1 MKRTHLIFVLTL
13 LLFLGS
19 LVTTLDTVRQ
29 RDYNLR
35 GYVDATKDAN
45 LPFRIPRLGVN
56 AELTQYDAPA
66 LERNLSLMEQAHI
79 LWVRQSIRWSDIEP
93 SRGEFQWGKTDKIFS
108 VFKQHPQL
116 KPIIVLIS
124 EPDWARPNQS
134 TPTAPPTNVDDFA
147 TFAGAFAARYA
158 EQVDYYQIWDEPN
171 LIAAWGGQ
179 EPSAAAYTSL
189 LAAAYK
195 AIHAADSDATVIA
208 AALAPTTETGPKN
221 ISDILY
227 LADLYAFGAK
237 DYMDAV
243 AAKPYGFSNSP
254 EDRTVS
260 QDKLNLS
267 RIIALREVMV
277 RNGDAKKALWASE
290 WGWNSLPKDW
300 SGNPSIWGSVTSDTQ
315 ANYTLSALNRAD
327 REWPWLGGMILSQWQ
342 PVAAANDPIWG
353 FALINRNNQ
362 ATALWGALSLG
373 QSPQHAQNGLYPAVN
388 PFAKY
393 SGVWTFGPLGAD
405 IGWVQDSQ
413 FSFDFKGSDVALLLR
428 QDNYTAYLYPTIDGQ
443 QPNAVP
449 PDASGNHYIVLTSPS
464 QLPEINLIPVAR
476 NVPVAPHTLHVVA
489 DRGWDRWAI
498 AGFGVSSGSLSLPYD
513 HQIAVGWLTTLFAA
527 ISVVITARGLSWGFL
542 QPVARFISQYLNATI
557 QFIVSIFSSL
567 ALLVGMMMTWGDGV
581 TGVLRHEPVSLLLAI
596 ATSGL
601 IKLQPGFILTVIAAL
616 VLLVIFYNHLYIG
629 LALTIFWAPFFLFPV
644 ALYKFAFPLVEIM
657 ILLTTAAWLL
667 QLFSDHAR
675 WRQTAVS
682 QFPFT
687 PIKGFIAS
695 RSIVDWLVLIWL
707 LLGVISLLWSARLSN
722 ATTELRVMFIEPFLF
737 YMIFRTSKLTRNQ
750 ILLIVDIFIV
760 AGLIVALIGLFQ
772 YVQGQSIITAEAG
785 SRRLASVYGSP
796 NNVALFLG
804 RCIPFALAFALIH
817 VDKRRRI
824 FYALVL
830 IPMGIALL
838 LTQSV
843 GGIFIGVPLSVAA
856 VLLLSL
862 RRRAR
867 VVVLGFIVA
876 LIIGFAVSLQSER
889 FARVLDFSSGTNF
902 YRVRAWLSAINIIH
916 DHPVTGL
923 GLDQFLYAF
932 RGKYILPDAW
942 QEPNLS
948 HPHNILL
955 DFWVRLGIA
964 GVLLLITLQ
973 VAFWRKAIRFY
984 RYLRERD
991 PLYFALIIGVIGS
1004 IINLIG
1010 HGMIDNSVYVQDLAF
1025 VFVLLLALV
1034 QVAEERVIY

>member
-1 MKRTHLIFVLTL
+1 MKRTHLIFCLTV

-19 LVTTLDTVRQ
+19 LVTTLDTISQ

-35 GYVDATKDAN
+35 GYVDATTDAD
-45 LPFRIPRLGVN
+45 LPLRIPRLGVN
-56 AELTQYDAPA
+56 AELTQYDATS
-66 LERNLSLMEQAHI
+66 LDRNLRLMEQAHI
-79 LWVRQSIRWSDIEP
+79 VWVRQSIRWSDIEL
-93 SRGEFQWGKTDKIFS
+93 SQGNFQWGKTDAIFS
-108 VFKQHPQL
+108 AFKQHPQL
-116 KPIIVLIS
+116 KPLIVLVS
-124 EPDWARPNQS
+124 EPEWARPNQP

-147 TFAGAFAARYA
+147 RFTGAFAARYS
-158 EQVDYYQIWDEPN
+158 EQVEYYQIWDEPN

-179 EPSAAAYTSL
+179 EPNAAAYTSL
-189 LAAAYK
+189 LSAAYK
-195 AIHAADSDATVIA
+195 AIHAADPVATVMA
-208 AALAPTTETGPKN
+208 AALAPTSETGPKN
-221 ISDILY
+221 VSDILF
-227 LADLYAFGAK
+227 LTDMYAVGAK

-243 AAKPYGFSNSP
+243 AAKPYGFSSSP

-260 QDKLNLS
+260 PDKLNFS

-290 WGWNSLPKDW
+290 WGWNSLPEEW

-315 ANYTLSALNRAD
+315 TNYTLLALIRAD

-342 PVAAANDPIWG
+342 PVAPANDPIWG
-353 FALINRNNQ
+353 FALVDQNSQ
-362 ATALWGALSLG
+362 ATALWRALSIS
-373 QSPQHAQNGLYPAVN
+373 QSPQQAQNGFFPAVN
-388 PFAKY
+388 PFTKY

-413 FSFDFKGSDVALLLR
+413 FAFDFNGSDVALLLR

-464 QLPEINLIPVAR
+464 QEPETNLIPVAR
-476 NVPVAPHTLHVVA
+476 NIRVAEHTLHVVA

-527 ISVVITARGLSWGFL
+527 ISVVITARGLGWGFL
-542 QPVARFISQYLNATI
+542 EPLARFMGQYINATF
-557 QFIVSIFSSL
+557 QFILSIFSSL

-644 ALYKFAFPLVEIM
+644 ALYQFAFPLVEIM

-667 QLFSDHAR
+667 RLLSNHAS
-675 WRQTAVS
+675 WRQISVS
-682 QFPFT
+682 QFSFT
-687 PIKGFIAS
+687 PIKDFLSS
-695 RSIVDWLVLIWL
+695 RSVIDWLVLVWV
-707 LLGVISLLWSARLSN
+707 LLGAISLLWSAQLSK
-722 ATTELRVMFIEPFLF
+722 ATTELRVMFVEPFLF
-737 YMIFRTSKLTRNQ
+737 YLIFRTSKLKRNQ
-750 ILLIVDIFIV
+750 VLLIVDIFII
-760 AGLIVALIGLFQ
+760 AGLIVAVIGLFQ

-817 VDKRRRI
+817 VDIRRRV

-830 IPMGIALL
+830 IPMCIALL

-843 GGIFIGVPLSVAA
+843 GGIFIGVPLSVAV

-867 VVVLGFIVA
+867 YIVLGFMVVVV
-876 LIIGFAVSLQSER
+876 IGFTFSLQSER

-902 YRVRAWLSAINIIH
+902 YRVRAWLSAVNIIH
-916 DHPVTGL
+916 DHPITGL

-964 GVLLLITLQ
+964 GVLLLISLQ
-973 VAFWRKAIRFY
+973 AIFWRKAIQMYRF
-984 RYLRERD
+984 LREHD
-991 PLYFALIIGVIGS
+991 VLYFALSVGVIGS
-1004 IINLIG
+1004 MINLLG
-1010 HGMIDNSVYVQDLAF
+1010 HGMIDNSVYVEDLAF
-1025 VFVLLLALV
+1025 VFVVLLALV
-1034 QVAEERVIY
+1034 QIDKERVIY

>member
-1 MKRTHLIFVLTL
+1 MKRTHLIFCLTL

-19 LVTTLDTVRQ
+19 LVTTLDTIRQ

-35 GYVDATKDAN
+35 GYVDATSDTN

-56 AELTQYDAPA
+56 AELTQYDPSA

-79 LWVRQSIRWSDIEP
+79 VWVRQNIKWSEIEM
-93 SRGEFQWGKTDKIFS
+93 SRGQFNWGKVDEIFS
-108 VFKQHPQL
+108 VLKQHPQL
-116 KPIIVLIS
+116 KPIIVLSS

-147 TFAGAFAARYA
+147 VFAGAFAARYA

-179 EPSAAAYTSL
+179 EPNAVAYTSL
-189 LAAAYK
+189 LAVAYK
-195 AIHAADSDATVIA
+195 AIHSADSDATVIA

-227 LADLYAFGAK
+227 LSDMYAVGAK
-237 DYMDAV
+237 DYMDAI

-260 QDKLNLS
+260 PDKLNFS
-267 RIIALREVMV
+267 RVVALREVMV
-277 RNGDAKKALWASE
+277 RNGDGKKALWVSE
-290 WGWNSLPKDW
+290 WGWNSLPEKW
-300 SGNPSIWGSVTSDTQ
+300 SGNPSIWGSVPSDVQ
-315 ANYTLSALNRAD
+315 SNHTLSALKRAE
-327 REWPWLGGMILSQWQ
+327 REWPWLGGMILSEWQ
-342 PVAAANDPIWG
+342 PSAAANDPIWG
-353 FALINRNNQ
+353 FALIDQNNQ
-362 ATALWGALSLG
+362 ATALWHALSVG
-373 QSPQHAQNGLYPAVN
+373 QAPQQAQNGLFPAVN
-388 PFAKY
+388 PFVQY
-393 SGVWTFGPLGAD
+393 SGVWTFGSLGAD

-413 FSFDFKGSDVALLLR
+413 FSFAFNGSDVALLLR

-443 QPNAVP
+443 PPNAVP
-449 PDASGNHYIVLTSPS
+449 SDASGNHYIVLTSPS
-464 QLPEINLIPVAR
+464 QLPEKNLIPVAR
-476 NVPVAPHTLHVVA
+476 NLPIDAHTLHVVA

-513 HQIAVGWLTTLFAA
+513 HQIAVGWLTTLLAT
-527 ISVVITARGLSWGFL
+527 ISVVFTARGLSWGFIEPL
-542 QPVARFISQYLNATI
+542 TRFISQYLNATI
-557 QFIVSIFSSL
+557 QFILSVFSSL
-567 ALLVGMMMTWGDGV
+567 ALLVGMMLTWGDGV

-601 IKLQPGFILTVIAAL
+601 IKLQPGFVLTVIAAL
-616 VLLVIFYNHLYIG
+616 VLLVIFYNHLFIG

-644 ALYKFAFPLVEIM
+644 ALYQFAFPLVEIM

-667 QLFSDHAR
+667 RQFSDYGR
-675 WRQTAVS
+675 WRQTTVS
-682 QFPFT
+682 QFQFT
-687 PIKGFIAS
+687 PIKTFISS
-695 RSIVDWLVLIWL
+695 RSVIDWFVLIWL
-707 LLGVISLLWSARLSN
+707 LLGFISLLWAVLLSK
-722 ATTELRVMFIEPFLF
+722 ATTELRVMFLEPFLF
-737 YMIFRTSKLTRNQ
+737 YLIFRTSKLKRNQ
-750 ILLIVDIFIV
+750 VLLIVDIFIV
-760 AGLIVALIGLFQ
+760 AGLVVAVIGLFQ

-804 RCIPFALAFALIH
+804 RCIPFALAFALIR
-817 VDKRRRI
+817 VDNRRRI

-867 VVVLGFIVA
+867 YVVLVFIVVLVLGFTA
-876 LIIGFAVSLQSER
+876 SLQSER

-902 YRVRAWLSAINIIH
+902 YRVRAWLSAVNIIH

-955 DFWVRLGIA
+955 DFWIRLGIS
-964 GVLLLITLQ
+964 GVVLLIGLQ
-973 VAFWRKAIRFY
+973 TVFWQKAIHLY

-991 PLYFALIIGVIGS
+991 TLYFALIIGVVGS
-1004 IINLIG
+1004 MINLIG
-1010 HGMIDNSVYVQDLAF
+1010 HGMIDNSVYVEDLAF

-1034 QVAEERVIY
+1034 QIDKERVIY